1 MKRIFIFF
9 ILFSTLTFAQNP
21 KETKIYFSQ
30 NLPQPNPQ
38 CVEVFVKLIK
48 TSNYEFETYIGDR
61 DTQWVKEHISFE
73 FDTWDNDK
81 ILVKLFFAWVDN
93 NSREFQ
99 GTGTITWLEYDIKTK
114 TLKDSV
120 LEKHLV
126 INANL
131 ANRFNDCLK
140 YCNFAQTSALQ
151 NRYKHLDFSM
161 QGEIIGTHAKERVY
175 FYSAPHKNCKI
186 DDLFLIP
193 KDKINLLQNMG
204 EFSFIAYKRQNGEF
218 IKLWIK
224 SDKYEIVKQ

>member
-9 ILFSTLTFAQNP
+9 ILFSSLTFSQNP
-21 KETKIYFSQ
+21 HNTRIYFSQ
-30 NLPQPNPQ
+30 NLTQPNPQ

-48 TSNYEFETYIGDR
+48 ASNYEFESYRGDR

-81 ILVKLFFAWVDN
+81 ILVKLFFDWVDK

-120 LEKHLV
+120 QGKSLV
-126 INANL
+126 IGANL
-131 ANRFNDCLK
+131 ANKFNDCLK

-151 NRYKHLDFSM
+151 NQYEHLNIDFSM
-161 QGEIIGTHAKERVY
+161 QSEIIGAHAKERAY

-224 SDKYEIVKQ
+224 SDRYRAL

>member
-1 MKRIFIFF
+1 MKRISIFF
-9 ILFSTLTFAQNP
+9 ILFSSLTFAQNP
-21 KETKIYFSQ
+21 HKTRIYFSQ
-30 NLPQPNPQ
+30 NLTQPNPQ
-38 CVEVFVKLIK
+38 CVEFFIKLAK
-48 TSNYEFETYIGDR
+48 TSNYKFESYRGDR

-81 ILVKLFFAWVDN
+81 ILVKLFFDWVDKT
-93 NSREFQ
+93 SGEFQ
-99 GTGTITWLEYDIKTK
+99 GTGTITWFEYDIKTK

-120 LEKHLV
+120 LEKNLA

-140 YCNFAQTSALQ
+140 YCNFAKTSALQ
-151 NRYKHLDFSM
+151 NQYGHMDFSM
-161 QGEIIGTHAKERVY
+161 QGEIIGAHAKDRVY

-224 SDKYEIVKQ
+224 SERYKIVKK

>member
-1 MKRIFIFF
+1 MKRIFMVCV
-9 ILFSTLTFAQNP
+9 LFLTFTFAQNP
-21 KETKIYFSQ
+21 KETRIYFPQ

-38 CVEVFVKLIK
+38 CVEVFVKLAK
-48 TSNYEFETYIGDR
+48 TSNYEFESYRGDR

-81 ILVKLFFAWVDN
+81 ILVKLFFDWTDK

-99 GTGTITWLEYDIKTK
+99 GTGTITWLEYDIKTQ

-120 LEKHLV
+120 QEKHLV

-131 ANRFNDCLK
+131 ANKFNDCLK
-140 YCNFAQTSALQ
+140 YCNFAQTSDLQ
-151 NRYKHLDFSM
+151 NQYKYSDVDFLM
-161 QGEIIGTHAKERVY
+161 QNEIIGTHAKERAY

-193 KDKINLLQNMG
+193 KDKLELLQNKG
-204 EFSFIAYKRQNGEF
+204 EFSFVAYKCQNGEF
-218 IKLWIK
+218 VKLWIK
-224 SDKYEIVKQ
+224 SNRLR

>member
-1 MKRIFIFF
+1 MIC
-9 ILFSTLTFAQNP
+9 ILFLTLTFAQNP
-21 KETKIYFSQ
+21 HKTRIYFSQ
-30 NLPQPNPQ
+30 NLTQPNPQ

-48 TSNYEFETYIGDR
+48 TSNYEFEFYRGDK
-61 DTQWVKEHISFE
+61 TIQWVKEHISFE

-81 ILVKLFFAWVDN
+81 ILVKLFFDWVDK

-114 TLKDSV
+114 TLKDNV
-120 LEKHLV
+120 QEKELIV
-126 INANL
+126 DINL
-131 ANRFNDCLK
+131 ANQFNDCLR
-140 YCNFAQTSALQ
+140 YCNFSQTLALQ
-151 NRYKHLDFSM
+151 SQFKDENILM
-161 QGEIIGTHAKERVY
+161 QNEIIGTHAKERAY

-224 SDKYEIVKQ
+224 SDRYRAL